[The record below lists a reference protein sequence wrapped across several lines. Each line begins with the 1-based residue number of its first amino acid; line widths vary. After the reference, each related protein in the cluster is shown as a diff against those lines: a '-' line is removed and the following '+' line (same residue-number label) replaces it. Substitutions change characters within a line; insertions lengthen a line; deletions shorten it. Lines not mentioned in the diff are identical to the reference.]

1 MEKAQVDGKL
11 IMMNEKGEVEK
22 TFKNLGEASDFL
34 HVAIHKIM
42 DAIENGNVVRGH
54 TFDWVLGD
62 TGIWV
67 K

>member
-1 MEKAQVDGKL
+1 
-11 IMMNEKGEVEK
+11 MNEKGEVEK